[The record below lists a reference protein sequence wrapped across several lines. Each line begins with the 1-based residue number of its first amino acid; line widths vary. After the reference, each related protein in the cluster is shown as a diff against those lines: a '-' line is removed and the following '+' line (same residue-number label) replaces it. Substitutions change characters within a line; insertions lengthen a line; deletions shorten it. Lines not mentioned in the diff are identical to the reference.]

1 MYWIKS
7 TCFKRKMWN
16 KSRSYIKNKNRLRLR
31 RFLRMCLEAKWS
43 EAIIRTD
50 RLNSRLSENVKDDIF
65 AVGAEEHLQTF
76 CKFIGWNLFTSAVQ
90 RQTLPCLWCYYE
102 GNEVL
107 IFLKDVGW
115 MVEPAEQQKA
125 WKIWSPNLEKKQEPS
140 EQGEGWDGGGPDMQ
154 LSPRRPNSL
163 SRTVSQAWPL
173 WT

>member
-1 MYWIKS
+1 MLGSKVKRADNKWLIPCAKLCVVMIKHLLNNQD
-7 TCFKRKMWN
+7 WLN
-16 KSRSYIKNKNRLRLR
+16 KFPLQWKCQR
-31 RFLRMCLEAKWS
+31 WH
-43 EAIIRTD
+43 
-50 RLNSRLSENVKDDIF
+50 
-65 AVGAEEHLQTF
+65 AVGAEEHLQKF
-76 CKFIGWNLFTSAVQ
+76 CKFTGWNLFTSAVQ
-90 RQTLPCLWCYYE
+90 WQTSPCLWCYYE

-115 MVEPAEQQKA
+115 TVEPAEQQEA

-173 WT
+173 WP